1 MIVNENAGR
10 WDGPEGHLGLKQVAS
25 IEMSQPNYSFDTL
38 ACWWD
43 PDTEGFYFAKDS
55 GCSCP
60 CPFENHTTP
69 DKFEGPFTRNEAR
82 FKFLNSELPE
92 WEDQSYLPRFVD
104 DKTSAAKAV
113 AEFNTD
119 GESDD
124 S

>member
-1 MIVNENAGR
+1 MIINENADYY
-10 WDGPEGHLGLKQVAS
+10 DGPEGRLGLKQVAS
-25 IEMSQPNYSFDTL
+25 IEMSWPCYSFDTL

-43 PDTEGFYFAKDS
+43 
-55 GCSCP
+55 
-60 CPFENHTTP
+60 
-69 DKFEGPFTRNEAR
+69 
-82 FKFLNSELPE
+82 LPE

-119 GESDD
+119 GDSDD